1 MTEIPKTLEAA
12 VVQAQTATQA
22 AIDNGLTRIQ
32 IELVFPE
39 LKVMPVAQQFI
50 PAFADLGEQLRVFF
64 PDAGAAALA
73 RRDWGETPYPVRGI
87 GELKAQ
93 IQPSERLFLFVEP
106 SSVEVNQVDE
116 LCQEA
121 QNRPVVLLNPRLED
135 VAIVGIGYAARQL
148 RERFLST
155 FETCYYLRPLEGA
168 LLLRCYPSPW
178 QVWLEEDG
186 SHRLIAE
193 EPQKPIGEALEQI
206 LGRATSDSAKSTPP
220 PQRGL
225 LAGLQQFI
233 RALSQ

>member
-22 AIDNGLTRIQ
+22 AIDDGLTRIQ

-39 LKVMPVAQQFI
+39 LKVMPVAQQLI

-206 LGRATSDSAKSTPP
+206 LGRATSDGAKSTPP